1 MVIAIATL
9 GIEPATLRKRLEK
22 SGLATAVLAYEE
34 GDVSPKL
41 QIDSVRK
48 RTNVKRVSTRIEPFR
63 KTDDATEER
72 RPCVPYSFRS
82 RFTSCFHSRTTPER
96 AQRCLTFWVRGAIF
110 SVLLNPRVRRQCY
123 ALPMR
128 RLTRD
133 LRTVQPGCA
142 FPLDVFR
149 MSQPLCPASHV
160 C

>member
-72 RPCVPYSFRS
+72 RPRVPYSFRS

-96 AQRCLTFWVRGAIF
+96 AQRCLTAKAER
-110 SVLLNPRVRRQCY
+110 
-123 ALPMR
+123 
-128 RLTRD
+128 TRAGSD
-133 LRTVQPGCA
+133 ASGPED
-142 FPLDVFR
+142 P
-149 MSQPLCPASHV
+149 SQADC
-160 C
+160 